1 MLQFIS
7 KNKAAAEKAAEAAS
21 LKAAAAAAAAKD
33 ALITPVSEF
42 IPYYCHYNQHTILTK
57 NGELLQTIKIA
68 INSKGLNYESGT
80 DASTIVREVIR
91 EALVKHVKSDSIAIW
106 LHTFRKR
113 QPIKYRGKFREAL
126 AAKVHDRWQQIHRW
140 KYQYYN
146 EIYVTLVQEGQSSNL
161 TDTDNFKNL
170 IFNSRN
176 RVFRNSYL
184 DKIARDMDATV
195 KSVLATVN
203 QTFVAHRLQVVERV
217 PDQSEMKVGQA
228 VFYSEQMEFLSNILN
243 LRTEQ
248 ILLPQLDLSVA
259 LPTTIHTFGFNAL
272 ETKTP
277 SGKRRFGAILS
288 LKQYRE
294 VPSETIDRLLQA
306 PMEFI
311 ISQAFHFIPHTGALK
326 QYREQKEL
334 FDISGDLY
342 CIGAS
347 GIQDMMSSQSEKAT
361 DFGEH
366 QTTVM
371 VLCDELKQLDGE
383 IIKVQTAFA
392 ELGLITI
399 REDIKLEEVFWSQ
412 LPGNFEFIRRK
423 DTVNTSRLAG
433 FARLNRYPQGLSTGN
448 HWGDAVTIFT
458 TLVGSP
464 YFFNF
469 HHQDNGH
476 TMLLDFNSFND
487 QFGAILMNFLLCESR
502 KFDGRLYVFDRAR
515 SADLL
520 FEKLG
525 GAYHNFSVLARDPDR
540 KQMRLNPFLLTDSAR
555 NRGFLLA
562 WLGSLCVMDAA
573 MTEAQK
579 DILRAGIAALYE
591 GDPEKRNLTELVEFV
606 SGQDMALAKGFS
618 KWCNEGLYAGIFDS
632 SEETLLV
639 KDALNGFDM
648 NPVIKHPDAVVPVFS
663 YLLHRIITEIDGKPS
678 IILLHEAFD
687 LLNNSFIAPRMESLM
702 EMLQENNA
710 MIIFTTSKPAKA
722 TQLPMFAPI
731 MERCSTQL
739 FLPDD
744 VRQDYESLP
753 IGISAYDARRLVR
766 MDRQKGNFLVKQ
778 NNETIA
784 LKADFKSLDD
794 IYAVFANDRKNLAA
808 TLTHAADGSISG

>member
-1 MLQFIS
+1 MLQFVN
-7 KNKAAAEKAAEAAS
+7 KNKAAAEIALQPK
-21 LKAAAAAAAAKD
+21 LAAAAAAM
-33 ALITPVSEF
+33 ITPVSEF
-42 IPYYCHYNQHTILTK
+42 IPYYCHYNAHTLLTK
-57 NGELLQTIKIA
+57 NGELLQTIKIVT
-68 INSKGLNYESGT
+68 NTKGLNYESGT
-80 DASTIVREVIR
+80 DMSNIVREVIR
-91 EALVKHVKSDSIAIW
+91 KALVEHVKTDNMAIW
-106 LHTFRKR
+106 LHTIRKR
-113 QPIKYRGKFREAL
+113 APIRYKGKFKEAM
-126 AAKVHDRWQQIHRW
+126 AAKVHERWGQVHRW

-146 EIYVTLVQEGQSSNL
+146 EIYVTILHEGQSSNL
-161 TDTDNFKNL
+161 TDSDHFKKL
-170 IFNSRN
+170 IFFNRN
-176 RVFRNSYL
+176 RQFRNGYL
-184 DKIARDMDATV
+184 DKIAANLDNTISNMLQTI
-195 KSVLATVN
+195 N
-203 QTFVAHRLQVVERV
+203 QTFVAHRLAVVERV
-217 PDQSEMKVGQA
+217 PDPAEMKVGQA
-228 VFYSEQMEFLSNILN
+228 VFYSELMEFLGTILN
-243 LRTEQ
+243 LRAEQ
-248 ILLPQLDLSVA
+248 VLLPQLDLSEA
-259 LPTTIHTFGFNAL
+259 LPSTTQTFGFNAL
-272 ETKTP
+272 ETKTD

-311 ISQAFHFIPHTGALK
+311 ITQGFHFIPHTGALK
-326 QYREQKEL
+326 QYKEQKEL

-383 IIKVQTAFA
+383 ISKVQVAFA

-423 DTVNTSRLAG
+423 DTINTSRLAG
-433 FARLNRYPQGLSTGN
+433 FARLNRYPQGLYSGN
-448 HWGDAVTIFT
+448 HWGDAVTIFS

-476 TMLLDFNSFND
+476 TLMLDFNSFND
-487 QFGAILMNFLLCESR
+487 QFGAILMNFLLCETR

-540 KQMRLNPFLLTDSAR
+540 KQVQLNPFALEDSPR

-562 WLGSLCVMDAA
+562 WLGTLISPDVPLP
-573 MTEAQK
+573 EAQK
-579 DILRAGIAALYE
+579 EILRSCIEQLYE
-591 GDPEKRNLTELVEFV
+591 NAPEKRNLNELVELV
-606 SGQDMALAKGFS
+606 SGQDLPLAKAFS
-618 KWCNEGLYAGIFDS
+618 KWHNEGLYAGIFDHT
-632 SEETLLV
+632 EETLHV
-639 KDALNGFDM
+639 KDVLNGFDM
-648 NPVIKHPDAVVPVFS
+648 NPVVKHPDSIVPVFS
-663 YLLHRIITEIDGKPS
+663 YLLHRIITEIDGRPS
-678 IILLHEAFD
+678 IIVLHEAFD
-687 LLNNSFIAPRMESLM
+687 LLDNAFIAPRLESLM
-702 EMLQENNA
+702 GMLQENNA
-710 MIIFTTSKPAKA
+710 MVIFTSGKPLKHIQSDIYATIQDHCA
-722 TQLPMFAPI
+722 TQLY
-731 MERCSTQL
+731 
-739 FLPDD
+739 LPDD
-744 VRQDYESLP
+744 VRQDYAAMP
-753 IGISAYDARRLVR
+753 IGISEYDARRLSK
-766 MDRQKGNFLVKQ
+766 MERQHGHFLMRQ

-784 LKADFKSLDD
+784 LTADFKALDE

-808 TLTHAADGSISG
+808 ALSHNADGSLGG

>member
-7 KNKAAAEKAAEAAS
+7 KNKAAAEQAAAAAGKS
-21 LKAAAAAAAAKD
+21 AQAAAAAAKD

-42 IPYYCHYNQHTILTK
+42 IPYYCHYNPHTLLTK
-57 NGELLQTIKIA
+57 NGELQQTIKIA
-68 INSKGLNYESGT
+68 INARGLNYESST
-80 DASTIVREVIR
+80 DASNIVREVIR
-91 EALVKHVKSDSIAIW
+91 SAITKHVKKDCFALWI
-106 LHTFRKR
+106 HTLRKR
-113 QPIKYRGKFREAL
+113 QPIRYRGKFREAM

-146 EIYVTLVQEGQSSNL
+146 EIYVTVVHEGQASNL
-161 TDTDNFKNL
+161 AETEHFKDV

-176 RVFRNSYL
+176 RVFRNRFL
-184 DKIARDMDATV
+184 DQSAAELDEVIKQMLTTI
-195 KSVLATVN
+195 N

-217 PDQSEMKVGQA
+217 PDVNDMKVGQA
-228 VFYSEQMEFLSNILN
+228 VFYSEPLEFLHTILN
-243 LRTEQ
+243 LRSEQ
-248 ILLPQLDLSVA
+248 VLLPQLDLSSA
-259 LPTTIHTFGFNAL
+259 LPTTQHTFGFNAL
-272 ETKTP
+272 ETKNAA
-277 SGKRRFGAILS
+277 GKRRFAAVLS

-311 ISQAFHFIPHTGALK
+311 ITQCFHFIPHTGALK
-326 QYREQKEL
+326 QYKEQKEI
-334 FDISGDLY
+334 FEISGDLY
-342 CIGAS
+342 CISAS
-347 GIQDMMSSQSEKAT
+347 GIQDMMSSQSDRTT

-366 QTTVM
+366 QTTLM
-371 VLCDELKQLDGE
+371 VLSDELRHLDGE
-383 IIKVQTAFA
+383 VIKVQEAFS

-412 LPGNFEFIRRK
+412 LPANFEFIRRK

-433 FARLNRYPQGLSTGN
+433 FARLNRYPQGLSMGN

-464 YFFNF
+464 YFFNY

-476 TMLLDFNSFND
+476 TMVLDFNSFND

-502 KFDGRLYVFDRAR
+502 KFDGRIYVFDRQR

-525 GAYHNFSVLARDPDR
+525 GAYHNFSKLARDPDR
-540 KQMRLNPFLLTDSAR
+540 QQVKLNPFLLPDAPR
-555 NRGFLLA
+555 NRGFLVA
-562 WLGSLCVMDAA
+562 WLGTLIPEGMVLSD
-573 MTEAQK
+573 AQK
-579 DILRAGIAALYE
+579 DTLRQGIASLYE
-591 GDPEKRNLTELVEFV
+591 GPVEGRNLPALMNWL
-606 SGQDMALAKGFS
+606 SGQDMALMKLFAK
-618 KWCNEGLYAGIFDS
+618 WHHEGLYAGVFDS
-632 SEETLLV
+632 AEESVQV
-639 KDALNGFDM
+639 KDALNAFDM

-678 IILLHEAFD
+678 IIVLHEAFD
-687 LLNNSFIAPRMESLM
+687 LISNAFVAPRLESLM

-710 MIIFTTSKPAKA
+710 MIIFTTSRVSKVAQTPLFQSILSK
-722 TQLPMFAPI
+722 
-731 MERCSTQL
+731 CSTHL

-744 VRQDYESLP
+744 VRQHYEGMG
-753 IGISAYDARRLVR
+753 IGISEYDAHRLLR
-766 MDRQKGNFLVKQ
+766 MDRQKGQFLLKQ
-778 NNETIA
+778 NYETIA
-784 LKADFKSLDD
+784 LKADFKALDE

-808 TLTHAADGSISG
+808 TLNHSADGKISG

>member
-1 MLQFIS
+1 MLQFLN
-7 KNKAAAEKAAEAAS
+7 KNKAVAGQLQPKLAAAQAAAQ
-21 LKAAAAAAAAKD
+21 AAAAE

-42 IPYYCHYNQHTILTK
+42 IPYYCHYNGHTLLTK

-68 INSKGLNYESGT
+68 INTKGLNYESGT
-80 DASTIVREVIR
+80 DASNIVREVIR
-91 EALVKHVKSDSIAIW
+91 AALVQHVKTDTMALW
-106 LHTFRKR
+106 LHTIRKR
-113 QPIKYRGKFREAL
+113 QSIRYKGKFKEAL
-126 AAKVHDRWQQIHRW
+126 AAKVHERWQQVHRW

-146 EIYVTLVQEGQSSNL
+146 EIYVTILHDGQSSQL

-170 IFNSRN
+170 IFFNRN
-176 RVFRNSYL
+176 RQLRNSYL
-184 DKIARDMDATV
+184 DKIAGELDKTV
-195 KSVLATVN
+195 AHVLAAIN
-203 QTFVAHRLQVVERV
+203 QTFVATRLSVVERV
-217 PDQSEMKVGQA
+217 PDPSEMKVGQA
-228 VFYSEQMEFLSNILN
+228 VFYSEQMEFLGTLLN
-243 LRTEQ
+243 LRAEKV
-248 ILLPQLDLSVA
+248 LLPQLDLSEA
-259 LPTTIHTFGFNAL
+259 LSTTKQTFGFNAL
-272 ETKTP
+272 ETKTE

-311 ISQAFHFIPHTGALK
+311 ICQAFHFIPHTGALK

-347 GIQDMMSSQSEKAT
+347 GIADMMSSKAEKST

-366 QTTVM
+366 QTTLM

-383 IIKVQTAFA
+383 ISKVQAAFA

-399 REDIKLEEVFWSQ
+399 REDIKLEEVYWSQ
-412 LPGNFEFIRRK
+412 LPANFEFIRRK
-423 DTVNTSRLAG
+423 DTINTSRLAG
-433 FARLNRYPQGLSTGN
+433 FARLNRYPQGVSAGN

-476 TMLLDFNSFND
+476 TLMLDYNSFND
-487 QFGAILMNFLLCESR
+487 QFGAILTNFLLCETR
-502 KFDGRLYVFDRAR
+502 KFDGRLYVFDRMR
-515 SADLL
+515 SADLM

-525 GAYHNFSVLARDPDR
+525 GHYHNFSVLARDPER
-540 KQMRLNPFLLTDSAR
+540 KQLKLNPFALEDTSR

-562 WLGSLCVMDAA
+562 WTGTLISPDAPLTDA
-573 MTEAQK
+573 HK
-579 DILRAGIAALYE
+579 DILRAGIEHLYTQL
-591 GDPEKRNLTELVEFV
+591 PEKRRLDELVEFV
-606 SGQDMALAKGFS
+606 VPQDIALAKMFA
-618 KWCNEGLYAGIFDS
+618 KWHNEGVYAGIFDGV
-632 SEETLLV
+632 EETLNV
-639 KDALNGFDM
+639 KDMLNAFDM
-648 NPVIKHPDAVVPVFS
+648 EPVVKKPDTVVPIFS

-687 LLNNSFIAPRMESLM
+687 LLDNSFIAPRLESLLG
-702 EMLQENNA
+702 MLQENNA
-710 MIIFTTSKPAKA
+710 MVIFTTGKPGKA
-722 TQLPMFAPI
+722 VQSSVFQTVMQHCA
-731 MERCSTQL
+731 TQL

-744 VRQDYESLP
+744 VRQEYEQMG
-753 IGISAYDARRLVR
+753 IGISEYDARRLLR
-766 MDRQKGNFLVKQ
+766 MDRQRGNFLVKQ

-784 LKADFKSLDD
+784 LTADFKAMDEL
-794 IYAVFANDRKNLAA
+794 YAVFANDRKNLAA
-808 TLTHAADGSISG
+808 ALSHGADGGIS